1 MIFYNCE
8 EIEQKLYKSR
18 LMNLF
23 LMVLLIVSLMFNFK
37 DAFSASLY
45 APDGTYL
52 GEMTSNPMAINS
64 ISNPLSQ
71 YGSTLSNTSI
81 NNPYSQY
88 GSELSNQSPN
98 NPYASTPTVEPPP
111 SLYEQ

>member
-1 MIFYNCE
+1 MIFYNCV

-18 LMNLF
+18 MINLALMI
-23 LMVLLIVSLMFNFK
+23 LLIVSLMFNFK

-52 GEMTSNPMAINS
+52 GEMTANPMAYNS
-64 ISNPLSQ
+64 TSNPLSQ
-71 YGSTLSNTSI
+71 YGSELSPTSI

-98 NPYASTPTVEPPP
+98 NPYASTPEVDALP
-111 SLYEQ
+111 SLSE

>member
-1 MIFYNCE
+1 MIFYNCV

-18 LMNLF
+18 MINLALMI
-23 LMVLLIVSLMFNFK
+23 LLIVSLMFNFK

-52 GEMTSNPMAINS
+52 GELTANPMAYNS
-64 ISNPLSQ
+64 TSNPLSQ
-71 YGSTLSNTSI
+71 YGSELSPTSI

-98 NPYASTPTVEPPP
+98 NPYASTPEVDALP
-111 SLYEQ
+111 SLSE

>member
-1 MIFYNCE
+1 M
-8 EIEQKLYKSR
+8 
-18 LMNLF
+18 MNLV
-23 LMVLLIVSLMFNFK
+23 LMILLIVSLMFNFK

-52 GEMTSNPMAINS
+52 GELTANPMAYNS
-64 ISNPLSQ
+64 TSNPLSQ
-71 YGSTLSNTSI
+71 YGSELSPTSI

-98 NPYASTPTVEPPP
+98 NPYASTPEVDALP
-111 SLYEQ
+111 SLSE

>member
-1 MIFYNCE
+1 MIFYNCV
-8 EIEQKLYKSR
+8 EIEQKLYNSR
-18 LMNLF
+18 ILNLVLMI
-23 LMVLLIVSLMFNFK
+23 LLIVSLMFNFK

-52 GEMTSNPMAINS
+52 GEMTANPMAYNS

-71 YGSTLSNTSI
+71 YGSEFSNTSI

-98 NPYASTPTVEPPP
+98 NPYASTPEVDALP
-111 SLYEQ
+111 SLSE

>member
-1 MIFYNCE
+1 MIFYNCV

-18 LMNLF
+18 MMNLV
-23 LMVLLIVSLMFNFK
+23 LMILLIVSLMFNFK

-52 GEMTSNPMAINS
+52 GELTANPMAYNS
-64 ISNPLSQ
+64 TSNPLSQ
-71 YGSTLSNTSI
+71 YGSELSPTSI

-98 NPYASTPTVEPPP
+98 NPYASTPEVDALP
-111 SLYEQ
+111 SLSE

>member
-18 LMNLF
+18 MINLALMI
-23 LMVLLIVSLMFNFK
+23 LLIVSLIFNFK

-52 GEMTSNPMAINS
+52 GEMTANPMAINS

-71 YGSTLSNTSI
+71 YGSELSPTSI

-98 NPYASTPTVEPPP
+98 NPYASTPEVDALP
-111 SLYEQ
+111 SLSE

>member
-1 MIFYNCE
+1 
-8 EIEQKLYKSR
+8 
-18 LMNLF
+18 
-23 LMVLLIVSLMFNFK
+23 
-37 DAFSASLY
+37 
-45 APDGTYL
+45 
-52 GEMTSNPMAINS
+52 MTANPMAINS

-71 YGSTLSNTSI
+71 YGSELSPTSI

-98 NPYASTPTVEPPP
+98 NPYASTPSVEPPP